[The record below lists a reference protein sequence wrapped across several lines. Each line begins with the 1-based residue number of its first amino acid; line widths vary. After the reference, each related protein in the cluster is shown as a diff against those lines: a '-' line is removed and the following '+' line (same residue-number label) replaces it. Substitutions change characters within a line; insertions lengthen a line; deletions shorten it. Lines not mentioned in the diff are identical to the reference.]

1 MVIHLV
7 ANILF
12 LYGKNNAYVHVICFY
27 CRHRRVVNL
36 LCRRISLI
44 ICLMCLYW
52 NVIIANRT
60 PLFFIRLFVFNKT
73 SFSMLLC
80 RISVKYYLNRQKYF
94 FPSKEVSLKSV
105 NIAWKCSVWH
115 EIKAI
120 LWYKSNT
127 PLKCTNNYF

>member
-1 MVIHLV
+1 MIFLTIHPRKQFQGKESYVIIVRFSGYEDMVIHLV

-52 NVIIANRT
+52 NVIITNRA
-60 PLFFIRLFVFNKT
+60 PLF
-73 SFSMLLC
+73 
-80 RISVKYYLNRQKYF
+80 YLTICIQ
-94 FPSKEVSLKSV
+94 
-105 NIAWKCSVWH
+105 
-115 EIKAI
+115 
-120 LWYKSNT
+120 
-127 PLKCTNNYF
+127 